1 MVRPRESHPGLIATM
16 NRDETADLVVRA
28 GTVHTFDGAAGLT
41 AFAVREGSVVAS
53 SGRDNEADLLRA
65 WTGPDTRV
73 IDDPEL
79 VVLPAFVDTHC
90 HLTLAARSVF
100 GVRTQDA
107 RTIADLIDAIR
118 LRAADTP
125 AGQWI
130 VTAANWHEYQLA
142 ERRLPTAP
150 ELDRATID
158 HPVLVLRGGH
168 NGVVNSLGLHMAGI
182 DRDTP
187 DAPGGVVFRDA
198 AGNPTGWLQDL
209 AMAPVL
215 AVLPPTPPD
224 VVADALATTSEIFA
238 SHGIG
243 TVRDPAVGP
252 AEWQVATK
260 VAADGR
266 FRVRSLPMIMSTP
279 ATIAAAGSITSYLD
293 GLEDRGITPGA
304 GDGLLRLWGLKF
316 VLDGG
321 AEAAAFTEPY
331 PNRPDY
337 YGELMWETAELAE
350 ALAIC
355 ARRGWPVGTHA
366 FGDRAVGVLLD
377 AIGLVIEREG
387 PLEPDLLVVEHGGLI
402 RPDQIARATALG
414 VHITAQQALVAGLAE
429 PFVEAFGRQRAGDL
443 MPLREL
449 LDAGVRVSAGTDHPI
464 GPVDPLA
471 GVHGMTTR
479 ATPFGVLGAEH
490 AISRAEALRLYT
502 VAGAEFLGQYAGS
515 PLRRGAPADFVAY
528 RADPLTCP
536 VDDLLTLRPAL
547 TAVDGTL
554 TYQRYPQDMD

>member
-1 MVRPRESHPGLIATM
+1 MRTASR
-16 NRDETADLVVRA
+16 ADLVVRA
-28 GTVHTFDGAAGLT
+28 GTVHTFDGEPEPT
-41 AFAVREGSVVAS
+41 AFAVRAGNVVATA
-53 SGRDNEADLLRA
+53 GRADEADLLRA
-65 WTGPDTRV
+65 WTGPDTGV

-100 GVRTQDA
+100 GVPTENA
-107 RTIADLIDAIR
+107 RRIADLVDAIR
-118 LRAADTP
+118 LRAAETP
-125 AGQWI
+125 AGQWL

-142 ERRLPTAP
+142 ELRLPTAR
-150 ELDRATID
+150 ELDQATAD
-158 HPVLVLRGGH
+158 HPVLLLRGGH
-168 NGVVNSLGLHMAGI
+168 NGVVNSLGLRLAGI

-215 AVLPPTPPD
+215 TVLPSPPPD
-224 VVADALATTSEIFA
+224 VVADGLARTSEIFA
-238 SHGIG
+238 AHGIG
-243 TVRDPAVGP
+243 TVRDPAVSP
-252 AEWQVATK
+252 DEWQVATK

-266 FRVRSLPMIMSTP
+266 LRVRSLPMIMSTP
-279 ATIAAAGSITSYLD
+279 GTIAAAGSMTSYLD
-293 GLEDRGITPGA
+293 GLADRGITPGA

-331 PNRPDY
+331 ANRPDY
-337 YGELMWETAELAE
+337 FGELLWETGELAE
-350 ALAIC
+350 ALAVC

-366 FGDRAVGVLLD
+366 FGDRAIGVLLD
-377 AIGLVIEREG
+377 AIRLVIEREG
-387 PLEPDLLVVEHGGLI
+387 PLRPDLLVVEHGGLI
-402 RPDQIARATALG
+402 RPDQIAEAASLG
-414 VHITAQQALVAGLAE
+414 VPVTAQQALVAGLAE

-443 MPLREL
+443 MPFREL
-449 LDAGVRVSAGTDHPI
+449 LDAGVALSAGTDHPI

-479 ATPFGVLGAEH
+479 STPFGVLGAEH

-502 VAGAEFLGQYAGS
+502 VAGAELLGQYTGS
-515 PLRRGAPADFVAY
+515 PLRPGAPADFVAY

-536 VDDLLTLRPAL
+536 DDDLLRLRPAL
-547 TAVDGTL
+547 TAIGGTL
-554 TYQRYPQDMD
+554 TYQSA